1 MKIAIAGR
9 KADTENYVAYVS
21 RQGHTPLVTLE
32 LSEIARCGCL
42 ILPGG
47 GDITPAFFG
56 EKNRGSRNVDTELDI
71 LQLQAFDLCVER
83 RLPVLGICKGLQ
95 LINIGLGGT
104 LYQDMPT
111 ARLHRWESGDQY
123 HETLVEKG
131 SWLHGLYGDRAL
143 VNSAHHQAIRE
154 LGRGLSA
161 VQRCPADG
169 CIEAVSHQEF
179 PILGVQWHPERIDPR
194 RSTICGEKVL
204 SWLVSLVS
212 PVSPGPPVPLS

>member
-143 VNSAHHQAIRE
+143 VNSAHHQA
-154 LGRGLSA
+154 LGAAGTGLRVTARS
-161 VQRCPADG
+161 ADG
-169 CIEAVSHQEF
+169 VAEAAEHESLPVM
-179 PILGVQWHPERIDPR
+179 GVQFHPERMCFAKARPD
-194 RSTICGEKVL
+194 TVDGAVL
-204 SWLVSLVS
+204 FAWLKNVL
-212 PVSPGPPVPLS
+212 